1 MTIRPDVSLIKNNFR
16 DSLQISQTELQVE
29 QDYYDGKIKSVIDN
43 HIGSGVLLESL
54 TDNIIFNSD
63 ELTEVQTGYISSN
76 TFDGRG
82 ISPLV
87 QPTDVNLGNQ
97 LEITLSESSAVGRHS
112 VKISIVGLDFN
123 GELIQE
129 KFYFYTNETQVTSKH
144 FAKVLSLFFNDFKGN
159 DNCSRNLGGTIVI
172 KESKSFQISRDPI
185 MIAQDVEPD
194 FFWRDFK
201 KYTISLTLEQVIQEG
216 IGSEYSVD
224 GLNINTTGI
233 SNQELLANDVS
244 SQIGEKFY
252 ANTDNIQK
260 ITMLLSV
267 SSDDS
272 AAEANKYDWSG
283 DLVISVY
290 KLQTS
295 VLCDADIIPD
305 LAIDFDPNPVS
316 LAQVS
321 FNQASLKENGYVLTD
336 VLQPVD
342 FVFSDSKIGKASG
355 VEVGKYYA
363 VSIQRNGSAATGNI
377 YIGTGN
383 NNSVYNRLTV
393 FSGTEWVDVED
404 SSIWYQVWTDAIKIT
419 SGKGYDSGTGIQID
433 KTKQIVDSS
442 SASIAIVDNE
452 EKNYSFSDTGFNTVN
467 IALVQAVLE
476 LTSEEQDQLTG
487 NYVESKNKYN
497 PALSLISQSELTTL
511 QTTSNPF
518 IVGCVK
524 DVNPKLNSTLE
535 KTYSIPGLARGDNF
549 CILNPDADLISLN
562 LVGSVL
568 TPNKDT
574 NFKYKIVKA
583 TYCTDGYGDVNG
595 DGEIDDLD
603 ITLATSLIGE
613 SLYFSSTVNK
623 INDGT
628 IDVLQLLRADVD
640 NDGYVTSNDVDAIT
654 SYVNKLVNSFTA
666 GTSFSHMCLEV
677 QPLTGRFDGY
687 YDCTD
692 GYVRLDGY
700 GQVGSISTGELST
713 EEILYQG
720 SNVVPILQLDSTLTV
735 VPFVSK
741 TFQITPKPYWQPW
754 QLLLSSSA
762 RYVQASFT
770 YADSLTERSCSTTAA
785 SLCSAQF
792 TDVPTVEPGRNDTLI
807 PGNIIIDKGALLN
820 LDGTLY
826 KQDLEIKTIELR
838 LPITELS
845 ESKINIF
852 EKLLVDK
859 GDGKTFAEYPAA
871 KYYDCSTV
879 QPEDLALN
887 KVKFEVAIQSIY
899 KVVDGY
905 DSSYEYVV
913 INNPNIGVKMDNS
926 TGILTLNVS
935 DVDLDNIKET
945 LITKISVNIYLKKA
959 GFNNTHLIIPP
970 ESIAGLISS

>member
-1 MTIRPDVSLIKNNFR
+1 MTIRPDISLVKNNFR
-16 DSLQISQTELQVE
+16 DSLQISQKELQTE
-29 QDYYDGKIKSVIDN
+29 QDYYDGKFKSTIDN

-63 ELTEVQTGYISSN
+63 ELTELQAGYVSSN

-82 ISPLV
+82 LLV
-87 QPTDVNLGNQ
+87 HSQPTDRNLGNQ
-97 LEITLSESSAVGRHS
+97 LSITLSDSDAVGRHS
-112 VKISIVGLDFN
+112 VKLAIVGLDFN

-144 FAKVLSLFFNDFKGN
+144 FATILAIFLNDFKGN
-159 DNCSRNLGGTIVI
+159 ENCSRNLGGTLLI
-172 KESKSFQISRDPI
+172 KEAKAFQISRDSI
-185 MIAQDVEPD
+185 MISQDVEPD
-194 FFWRDFK
+194 IFWRDFK
-201 KYTISLTLEQVIQEG
+201 KYSISLTLEEVIQEG

-244 SQIGEKFY
+244 SQIGVKFY

-260 ITMLLSV
+260 ITLLLSV
-267 SSDDS
+267 SSNDS
-272 AAEANKYDWSG
+272 VAEANKYDWSG
-283 DLVISVY
+283 DIVVSIY

-295 VLCDADIIPD
+295 VLCDSDIIPE
-305 LAIDFDPNPVS
+305 LAIDFDPNPIS

-321 FNQASLKENGYVLTD
+321 FDQASLKEYGYVLTD
-336 VLQPVD
+336 ILQPID
-342 FVFSDSKIGKASG
+342 FVFSDSKVGRAGSL
-355 VEVGKYYA
+355 EVGKYYA
-363 VSIQRNGSAATGNI
+363 VTIQRNGSAATGNI

-383 NNSVYNRLTV
+383 NNSIYNRLTV
-393 FSGTEWVDVED
+393 FSGTEWVDIED

-419 SGKGYDSGTGIQID
+419 SGKGYDVGTGIQFD
-433 KTKQIVDSS
+433 KTKEIVDSS
-442 SASIAIVDNE
+442 SSSIAIVDNE
-452 EKNYSFSDTGFNTVN
+452 EKYYSFEDTGFNTVN
-467 IALVQAVLE
+467 IAIIQAVLD
-476 LTSEEQDQLTG
+476 TVTEEQDQLTG
-487 NYVESKNKYN
+487 NYVEAKNKYI
-497 PALSLISQSELTTL
+497 PSLSLISQSELDQL

-518 IVGCVK
+518 VVGCVK
-524 DVNPKLNSTLE
+524 DVNPKLNTTLE
-535 KTYSIPGLARGDNF
+535 KTFNIPGLARGNNF
-549 CILNPDADLISLN
+549 CIINPDADLLSLN

-568 TPNKDT
+568 IPNKDV
-574 NFKYKIVKA
+574 NLKYKIVKV
-583 TYCTDGYGDVNG
+583 TYCTDGYGDING
-595 DGEIDDLD
+595 DGEIDESD

-613 SLYFSSTVNK
+613 SLYFTSTLDK

-628 IDVLQLLRADVD
+628 IDVLQLLKADVD
-640 NDGYVTSNDVDAIT
+640 NDGYVTSSDVDDIT
-654 SYVNKLVNSFTA
+654 NYVNKLVNSFTA
-666 GTSFSHMCLEV
+666 GTSFSHICLEV
-677 QPLTGRFDGY
+677 QPLTGRYDGY
-687 YDCTD
+687 YDCLD

-700 GQVGSISTGELST
+700 GGTSVISTDSLSSD
-713 EEILYQG
+713 EIIFQG
-720 SNVVPILQLDSTLTV
+720 SNVIPILQLDSTLTT
-735 VPFVSK
+735 VPFG
-741 TFQITPKPYWQPW
+741 TITYQIIPKPFWQPW
-754 QLLLSSSA
+754 QCLLSSSA

-770 YADSLTERSCSTTAA
+770 YTDSITERLCNTAADSLCAI
-785 SLCSAQF
+785 QF
-792 TDVPTVEPGRNDTLI
+792 SEAPSVEPGRNDFLI
-807 PGNIIIDKGALLN
+807 PGNVIIDKGALLN

-887 KVKFEVAIQSIY
+887 KVKFEVSIQSIY

-926 TGILTLNVS
+926 TGILTLTVS
-935 DVDLDNIKET
+935 DVDLDSVQET